1 MADANIGIDLE
12 SYQGDAALAF
22 GSGFA
27 GGVPL
32 SLNTPK
38 TDEVLL
44 SITQN
49 AITKRKNDLD
59 KFQKNIESA
68 LLKASDTEGVYEV
81 DQQVIRQ
88 KQKDLYKYIVEN
100 ADAIA
105 PMASLKNPERYAE
118 FNSRLSSFM
127 MDVDKS
133 KQDKKFEQQYQLF
146 IKQKPE
152 YNNEATR
159 RLWENWKNTGI
170 SRLPFMGVPD
180 GEAELLRAE
189 KQFYQDLAGAEVSV
203 VTEPT
208 PNDPMSYT
216 VMQKAKYNMDDYRDR
231 VFLPQKTEFIEAMW
245 AASPELRTK
254 YKDDKQAYI
263 DDLVKQ
269 RFGSGERVL
278 ASKIQNRT
286 NQSELEAGRNQRA
299 NNALELRREISYRQL
314 DLAEYKQ
321 EYKESQDRLK
331 AIEENAS
338 SMPLMQNVIK
348 RLGDAEVEQDL
359 TSVGKK
365 FIPYA
370 KSIVELKST
379 TIPDD
384 VKSYLY
390 EKGEGGRSAFGEAYG
405 KVYKIETSDGREYYT
420 PAKRMFILRG
430 KEVDKQEY
438 DAAVTDNKSIR
449 VLPDNNRI
457 FTKETLALRSIEG
470 TEKGREEVANYNN
483 TYSLTTQ
490 SSGSGFLKSAE
501 KYKNVKYEMGAKGKG
516 GKMDCSGIV
525 CAILNDNGIKVSGTS
540 EEIVFKAPQKINASS
555 ITSINDLKEGD
566 VIGVDTGA
574 TSFDKGRKNGI
585 DHVGIVVEKDGR
597 KYFVESRS
605 GKGYDMTPLEDKWN
619 TYAKAGY
626 GIFIGRYGEGGA
638 QPANSGAKKKSSVNV
653 NSPINKIRIKA
664 GLPPI

>member
-1 MADANIGIDLE
+1 MADQNIGIDLE
-12 SYQGDAALAF
+12 SYQGDAGLAF

-27 GGVPL
+27 GGMPL

-38 TDEVLL
+38 TDAALTA
-44 SITQN
+44 ITQN
-49 AITKRKNDLD
+49 TINRRKKDFD
-59 KFQKNIESA
+59 DFQKKIEVA
-68 LLKASDTEGVYEV
+68 LTSISDTDGIYEV
-81 DQQVIRQ
+81 DQQVIRG
-88 KQKDLYKYIVEN
+88 KQKDLYKYIIEN

-105 PMASLKNPERYAE
+105 PMSSVKNPQRYAE

-133 KQDKKFEQQYQLF
+133 KQDKKLEQQYQQL
-146 IKQKPE
+146 IRQKPE
-152 YNNEATR
+152 YNNQATR
-159 RLWENWKNTGI
+159 KLWENWRNEGP
-170 SRLPFMGVPD
+170 SRLPFLGVPD
-180 GEAELLRAE
+180 GEKELLEAE
-189 KQFYQDLAGAEVSV
+189 KQYYKDVAGAEVTIV
-203 VTEPT
+203 EEPI

-231 VFLPQKTEFIEAMW
+231 VFLPQKTEFIEASW
-245 AASPELRTK
+245 AANPELRIK

-299 NNALELRREISYRQL
+299 NNALALRMEISDRQL

-365 FIPYA
+365 FIPNA

-405 KVYKIETSDGREYYT
+405 KVYKIETSDGREYYA
-420 PAKRMFILRG
+420 PAKRVFILRG
-430 KEVDKQEY
+430 KEVDKKDY

-449 VLPDNNRI
+449 SVIDNNRI

-470 TEKGREEVANYNN
+470 TQKGREEVANYNK
-483 TYSLTTQ
+483 TYSSTPK

-501 KYKNVKYEMGAKGKG
+501 KYKNVKYKIGAKGDDG
-516 GKMDCSGIV
+516 NMDCSGIV
-525 CAILNDNGIKVSGTS
+525 CAILNDNGIKASGTS
-540 EEIVFKAPQKINASS
+540 EEIVANAPQKINASS
-555 ITSINDLKEGD
+555 ITSINDFKEGD

-597 KYFVESRS
+597 KYFVESRL

-619 TYAKAGY
+619 KYAKSGY
-626 GIFIGRYGEGGA
+626 GIFVGRYGG
-638 QPANSGAKKKSSVNV
+638 SKKSSVDV

>member
-1 MADANIGIDLE
+1 MADQNIGIDLE
-12 SYQGDAALAF
+12 SYRGDAGLAF
-22 GSGFA
+22 GSGLV
-27 GGVPL
+27 GGMPL
-32 SLNTPK
+32 AINTPQ
-38 TDEVLL
+38 TDAALFA
-44 SITQN
+44 ITQN
-49 AITKRKNDLD
+49 AIKKRNAD
-59 KFQKNIESA
+59 FEGWQKNVEKA
-68 LLKASDTEGVYEV
+68 LTNISDTDGIYEV
-81 DQQVIRQ
+81 DQQVIRD
-88 KQKDLYKYIVEN
+88 KQKDLYRYIIEN

-105 PMASLKNPERYAE
+105 PMSSVKNPKRYAE
-118 FNSRLSSFM
+118 FNSRLSEFM

-133 KQDKKFEQQYQLF
+133 KQDKKLEQQYQQL

-159 RLWENWKNTGI
+159 ELWDNWKNEGL
-170 SRLPFMGVPD
+170 SRTPFYGVPD
-180 GEAELLRAE
+180 GEKELLESE
-189 KQFYQDLAGAEVSV
+189 KQYYKDLAGAEVSIIE
-203 VTEPT
+203 EPI
-208 PNDPMSYT
+208 PNDPLSST
-216 VMQKAKYNMDDYRDR
+216 IMQKAKYNFEDYRDR
-231 VFLPQKTEFIEAMW
+231 VFYPQKSEFIEATW
-245 AASPELRTK
+245 AVNPELRIK
-254 YKDDKQAYI
+254 YNDDKQAYI
-263 DDLVKQ
+263 DDLAKQ
-269 RFGSGERVL
+269 RFGSGERIL

-286 NQSELEAGRNQRA
+286 NQSQLEAGRNQRA
-299 NNALELRREISYRQL
+299 QNALNLRKEISDRQL

-365 FIPYA
+365 FIPNA

-405 KVYKIETSDGREYYT
+405 KVYKIETPDGREYYA
-420 PAKRMFILRG
+420 PAKRVFILRG
-430 KEVDKQEY
+430 QEVDKKDY

-449 VLPDNNRI
+449 SVIDNNRI

-470 TEKGREEVANYNN
+470 TEKGREEVANYNK
-483 TYSLTTQ
+483 TYSSTPK

-501 KYKNVKYEMGAKGKG
+501 KYKNVKYKMGAKGDG
-516 GKMDCSGIV
+516 GNMDCSGIV
-525 CAILNDNGIKVSGTS
+525 CAILNDNGINVSGTS
-540 EEIVFKAPQKINASS
+540 EEIVSKAPQKINASS

-619 TYAKAGY
+619 KYAKSGY
-626 GIFIGRYGEGGA
+626 GIFVGRYGEGGA
-638 QPANSGAKKKSSVNV
+638 QSANSGAKKKYKFNPKTGKVE
-653 NSPINKIRIKA
+653 
-664 GLPPI
+664 LQ

>member
-1 MADANIGIDLE
+1 MADQNIGIDLE
-12 SYQGDAALAF
+12 SYQGDAGLAF

-27 GGVPL
+27 GGMPL

-38 TDEVLL
+38 TDAALTA
-44 SITQN
+44 ITQN
-49 AITKRKNDLD
+49 TINRRKKDFD
-59 KFQKNIESA
+59 DFQKNIEVA
-68 LLKASDTEGVYEV
+68 LTSISDTDGIYEV
-81 DQQVIRQ
+81 DQQVIRG
-88 KQKDLYKYIVEN
+88 KQKDLYKYIIEN

-105 PMASLKNPERYAE
+105 PMSSVKNPQRYAE
-118 FNSRLSSFM
+118 FKSRLSSFM

-133 KQDKKFEQQYQLF
+133 KQDKKLEQQYQQL
-146 IKQKPE
+146 IRQKPE

-159 RLWENWKNTGI
+159 KLWENWRNEGP
-170 SRLPFMGVPD
+170 SRLPFAGVPD
-180 GEAELLRAE
+180 GEKELLEAE
-189 KQFYQDLAGAEVSV
+189 KQYYKDLAGAEVTIV
-203 VTEPT
+203 EEPI

-231 VFLPQKTEFIEAMW
+231 VFLPQKTEFIEASW
-245 AASPELRTK
+245 AANPELRIK
-254 YKDDKQAYI
+254 YNDDKQAYI

-299 NNALELRREISYRQL
+299 NNALALRREISDRQL
-314 DLAEYKQ
+314 NLAEYKQ

-365 FIPYA
+365 FIPNA
-370 KSIVELKST
+370 KSIFELKST

-405 KVYKIETSDGREYYT
+405 KVYKIETSDGREYYA
-420 PAKRMFILRG
+420 PAKRVFILRG
-430 KEVDKQEY
+430 KEVDKKDY

-449 VLPDNNRI
+449 SVIDNNRI

-470 TEKGREEVANYNN
+470 TQKGREEVANYNK
-483 TYSLTTQ
+483 TYSSTPK

-501 KYKNVKYEMGAKGKG
+501 KYKNVKYKIGAKGDDG
-516 GKMDCSGIV
+516 NMDCSGIV
-525 CAILNDNGIKVSGTS
+525 CAILNDNGIKASGTS
-540 EEIVFKAPQKINASS
+540 EEIVANAPQKINASS
-555 ITSINDLKEGD
+555 ITSINDFKEGD

-597 KYFVESRS
+597 KYFVESRL

-619 TYAKAGY
+619 KYAKSGY
-626 GIFIGRYGEGGA
+626 GIFVGRYGGGDS
-638 QPANSGAKKKSSVNV
+638 QPVNSGAKKKYKFNPKTS
-653 NSPINKIRIKA
+653 K
-664 GLPPI
+664 LELQ

>member
-12 SYQGDAALAF
+12 SYQGDAGLAF

-27 GGVPL
+27 GGMPL

-38 TDEVLL
+38 TDAAL
-44 SITQN
+44 S
-49 AITKRKNDLD
+49 AIAQDSINKRNKDFSDWEKNVQGALV
-59 KFQKNIESA
+59 NI
-68 LLKASDTEGVYEV
+68 SDTDGIYEV
-81 DQQVIRQ
+81 DQETIRG
-88 KQKDLYKYIVEN
+88 KQKDLYKYIIEN

-105 PMASLKNPERYAE
+105 PMSSVKNPQRYAE
-118 FNSRLSSFM
+118 FNSKLSSFM

-133 KQDKKFEQQYQLF
+133 KQDKKLEQQYQQL
-146 IKQKPE
+146 IRQKPE
-152 YNNEATR
+152 YNNDATR
-159 RLWENWKNTGI
+159 RLWENWKKEGLQRI
-170 SRLPFMGVPD
+170 PFVGVSD
-180 GEAELLRAE
+180 GESGLLNAE
-189 KQFYQDLAGAEVSV
+189 KEYYKDLAGAEVSV
-203 VTEPT
+203 IEEPI

-216 VMQKAKYNMDDYRDR
+216 VMQKAKYNLDNYRDR
-231 VFLPQKTEFIEAMW
+231 VFLPHKSEFIEASW
-245 AASPELRTK
+245 AATPEIRMK
-254 YKDDKQAYI
+254 YNDDKQAYI
-263 DDLVKQ
+263 DDLVQQ
-269 RFGSGERVL
+269 RFGSGERIL

-286 NQSELEAGRNQRA
+286 NQSTLEAGRNQRA
-299 NNALELRREISYRQL
+299 NNALSLRREISDRQL
-314 DLAEYKQ
+314 DLQEYKQ

-331 AIEENAS
+331 DIEKNAS

-365 FIPYA
+365 FIPNA

-405 KVYKIETSDGREYYT
+405 KVYKIETSDGREYYA
-420 PAKRMFILRG
+420 PAKRVFILKG
-430 KEVDKQEY
+430 KEVDKKDY

-449 VLPDNNRI
+449 SVIDNNRI
-457 FTKETLALRSIEG
+457 FTRETLALRSIEG
-470 TEKGREEVANYNN
+470 TEKGREEVANYNK
-483 TYSLTTQ
+483 TYSSTPK

-501 KYKNVKYEMGAKGKG
+501 KYKNVKYKMGAKGDDG
-516 GKMDCSGIV
+516 NMDCSGIV
-525 CAILNDNGIKVSGTS
+525 CAILNDNGIKASGTS
-540 EEIVFKAPQKINASS
+540 EEIVANAPQKINASS
-555 ITSINDLKEGD
+555 ITSINDFKEGD
-566 VIGVDTGA
+566 VIGVDTGS

-619 TYAKAGY
+619 KYAKSGY
-626 GIFIGRYGEGGA
+626 GLFVGRYGGGDS
-638 QPANSGAKKKSSVNV
+638 QPVNSGAKKKYKFN
-653 NSPINKIRIKA
+653 PKTGK
-664 GLPPI
+664 LELQ